1 MIWTRMQRYDKTDDD
16 DDDDDDDGGRRLDT
30 DCYRAVCSLSSRR
43 NVLK

>member
-1 MIWTRMQRYDKTDDD
+1 MIWTRMQRYDKT
-16 DDDDDDDGGRRLDT
+16 DDDDGGRRLDT